1 VFTDFISKINFYYS
15 TKSILHCTISVIMGS
30 YLVVVPN
37 NSYPIVLLPDDERP
51 YLARWL
57 DETTNVLYT
66 VHQKR
71 LDTLRENLNK
81 AVAECFR
88 LQDLIWFW
96 MKKMHTAEDIIEY
109 TNARHNWNSL
119 VSKAESAELALKNV
133 QTELERAQDNAKWL
147 KIMLSGSRQRLS
159 RYGPKS
165 NP

>member
-1 VFTDFISKINFYYS
+1 
-15 TKSILHCTISVIMGS
+15 MGS

-51 YLARWL
+51 YLAKWL

-71 LDTLRENLNK
+71 LNTLQENLNK
-81 AVAECFR
+81 AVTECLR

-96 MKKMHTAEDIIEY
+96 IEKMHTAEDKIEY
-109 TNARHNWNSL
+109 TNACCNRNCL

-133 QTELERAQDNAKWL
+133 QSELKRAQDNAKWL

-159 RYGPKS
+159 RYGPR
-165 NP
+165 PTP